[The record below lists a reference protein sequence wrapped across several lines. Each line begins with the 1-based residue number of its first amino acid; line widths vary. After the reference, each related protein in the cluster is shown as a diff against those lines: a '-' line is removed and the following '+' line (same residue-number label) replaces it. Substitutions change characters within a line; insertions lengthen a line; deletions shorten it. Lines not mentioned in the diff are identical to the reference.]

1 MIPIRP
7 PYLLRIFYNE
17 LIWRF
22 SVSEKKVYLTFDD
35 GPIPGVTPWVLS
47 VLEKYQIKAT
57 FFCIGDNVKKHPEI
71 YQEILAKGHA
81 VGNHTFNHIK
91 GWNYSTED
99 YVKNTQQCAE
109 FVSSNLFRPPYGR
122 IKKSQIKA
130 LLPDY
135 KIIMWDVL
143 SQDYDKLI
151 SKEKVYRNVIKGTRN
166 GSIIVFH
173 DSLKAAERLKF
184 ALPKAIDYLVKNG
197 FVFDSIS

>member
-22 SVSEKKVYLTFDD
+22 SVSEKKIYLTFDD
-35 GPIPGVTPWVLS
+35 GPIPEITPWVLS

-57 FFCIGDNVKKHPEI
+57 FFCIGDNVKKHPEV
-71 YQEILAKGHA
+71 YQEILTKGHA

-91 GWNYSTED
+91 GWNFSTEA
-99 YVKNTQQCAE
+99 YIENTKECAAL
-109 FVSSNLFRPPYGR
+109 VNSNLFRPPYGR

-130 LLPDY
+130 LLPNY

-151 SKEKVYRNVIKGTRN
+151 SKEKVYRNVINGARN

-173 DSLKAAERLKF
+173 DSLKAAERLKY
-184 ALPKAIDYLVKNG
+184 ALPKSIEYLLKRG